1 MTLPLGGDPFGDLLS
16 QLGVNG
22 GQFNPSDWL
31 AAELSPVDQP
41 SIPPAPPEGVT
52 TRNEPNTVAAPPGAA
67 ASGGQIGL
75 AIDAAMKYLGMPY
88 QWGGNGQNGNSVD
101 CSGLLY
107 AAFKAAGFNIQ
118 RYRAVDYGHM
128 GTPVDVNDARPG
140 DIVYFDE
147 PGDTDHVGIYLG
159 SGKYIQAPHTGAVVQ
174 ISSLGPNSGAQIR
187 RIFPDSSFGSVPTTP
202 SGNFQVTTADGK
214 SFVSAGKATG
224 MGDPVNAVMSQLGMS
239 SDPDALISGLNAKGQ
254 LDNLLNQPFQSM
266 PGAGQGNPVP
276 ATRDSHDFTPQEA
289 AHGGYTVG
297 QVSGLSAA
305 EAYIIQHES
314 GGDPTADNPTSTA
327 FGIWQGLQATR
338 EAYAQRMGFD
348 PNTTNVSQQLQM
360 FRQYI
365 SDRYGSAEN
374 AEQFWRTHHWY

>member
-1 MTLPLGGDPFGDLLS
+1 MTLPIGGDPFGDLLS
-16 QLGVNG
+16 QLGVSG
-22 GQFNPSDWL
+22 GDFNPNDWL
-31 AAELSPVDQP
+31 AAELTPVDQP
-41 SIPPAPPEGVT
+41 SIPPTPAAGIS

-75 AIDAAMKYLGMPY
+75 AIDAAMKFLGRPY

-107 AAFKAAGFNIQ
+107 AAFKAAGFNVQ

-128 GTPVDVNDARPG
+128 GTPVDINDARPG

-159 SGKYIQAPHTGAVVQ
+159 SGKYIQAPQTGDVVK
-174 ISSLGPNSGAQIR
+174 ISNYNGGGQIR
-187 RIFPDSSFGSVPTTP
+187 RIFPDSAFGSVPTTP
-202 SGNFQVTTADGK
+202 SGNFQITTADGK
-214 SFVSAGKATG
+214 SFVSAGKATT

-239 SDPDALISGLNAKGQ
+239 TDPDALISGLNAKSQ
-254 LDNLLNQPFQSM
+254 LDNLLAQPFAGM
-266 PGAGQGNPVP
+266 PGAGLGNPVP
-276 ATRDSHDFTPQEA
+276 GSRDQHTVQPQGS

-314 GGDPTADNPTSTA
+314 GGITTADNPTSTA
-327 FGIWQGLQATR
+327 FGIWQGLAATR
-338 EAYAQRMGFD
+338 ADYAARFGFD
-348 PNTTNVSQQLQM
+348 PNTTDVNQQLQM
-360 FRQYI
+360 FRAYVK
-365 SDRYGSAEN
+365 DRYGSAEN